1 MIEKEGCGAVVY
13 MRQEGR
19 GIGLANK
26 IRAYALQDT
35 GLDTVEANVQLG
47 FAPDL
52 RDYGMGAQI
61 LADLGLTSIR
71 LITNNPA
78 KRIGLSGYGITIS
91 GRVPIIMEPN
101 EYNEH
106 YLDVK
111 EEKMGHKLHKGCSCG
126 CH

>member
-1 MIEKEGCGAVVY
+1 MK
-13 MRQEGR
+13 
-19 GIGLANK
+19 
-26 IRAYALQDT
+26 
-35 GLDTVEANVQLG
+35 LG

-78 KRIGLSGYGITIS
+78 KRIGLSGYGITITE
-91 GRVPIIMEPN
+91 RVPIIMEAN
-101 EYNEH
+101 QYNEH

-111 EEKMGHKLHKGCSCG
+111 ESKMGHKLHDGCSC
-126 CH
+126 CHK

>member
-1 MIEKEGCGAVVY
+1 MVIVY
-13 MRQEGR
+13 CLYSQQVNRHIVDASHVFLENEVIAER
-19 GIGLANK
+19 
-26 IRAYALQDT
+26 
-35 GLDTVEANVQLG
+35 LDTVEANVRLG

-78 KRIGLSGYGITIS
+78 KRIGLSGYGITITD
-91 GRVPIIMEPN
+91 RVPIIMEPN

-106 YLDVK
+106 YLDIK
-111 EEKMGHKLHKGCSCG
+111 EEKMGHKLHEGCG
-126 CH
+126 CNCGK